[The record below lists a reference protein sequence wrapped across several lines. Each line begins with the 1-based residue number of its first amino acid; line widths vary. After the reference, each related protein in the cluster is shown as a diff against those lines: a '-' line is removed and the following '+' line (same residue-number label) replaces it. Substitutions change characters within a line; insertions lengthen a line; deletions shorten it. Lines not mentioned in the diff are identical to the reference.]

1 MLKVSAVCLHA
12 CTKTLA
18 PLINCTVNDAL
29 VDVTPYLL
37 QTLFQ
42 FVSVVHQ

>member
-1 MLKVSAVCLHA
+1 MLEVSAVRVHV

-18 PLINCTVNDAL
+18 PLVSCIVNNAL
-29 VDVTPYLL
+29 VDVTPLLL

-42 FVSVVHQ
+42 FVSVVHP